1 MKIEYNSIND
11 DIEDAI
17 KMANKEGR
25 TIKQILMNQD
35 EWHEYFT
42 FNFLQFNSDYYVNN
56 IPKNGNTLAYYKGI
70 PLIGDWI

>member
-17 KMANKEGR
+17 KIANKEGR

-42 FNFLQFNSDYYVNN
+42 FNFLQLNSDYFVNN
-56 IPKNGNTLAYYKGI
+56 TPKNGNILAYYKGI